1 MFAQEMK
8 LITPM
13 YDTETGNFSG
23 LTTKLAYII
32 LRGDEDESFSVRTT
46 TRRSQPCHIRF
57 VEKGYRML

>member
-13 YDTETGNFSG
+13 YDSETGNFSG

-32 LRGDEDESFSVRTT
+32 LRGDEDESFFS
-46 TRRSQPCHIRF
+46 
-57 VEKGYRML
+57 